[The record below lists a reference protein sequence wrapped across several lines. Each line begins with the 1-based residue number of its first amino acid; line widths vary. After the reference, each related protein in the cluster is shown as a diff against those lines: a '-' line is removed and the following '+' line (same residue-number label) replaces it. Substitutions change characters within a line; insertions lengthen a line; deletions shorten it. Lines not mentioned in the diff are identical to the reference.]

1 MPAGRCSYY
10 MLFCRN
16 VYYKLGLYDMVL
28 LFQLYIRPESKIG
41 TTCISVYMNVKYYEK
56 EMEEG
61 YTAADNLYSY
71 TRWAIL
77 FLTLFP
83 SKKIDYFLSGGGV
96 LSIPSPV

>member
-1 MPAGRCSYY
+1 MKNAHARVLY
-10 MLFCRN
+10 MIHYFYLEFISLMLEMGIFDNLKCRRRLDN
-16 VYYKLGLYDMVL
+16 
-28 LFQLYIRPESKIG
+28 FE
-41 TTCISVYMNVKYYEK
+41 ISYMNVKYYEK